1 LVSHTRRDSDTII
14 QISEYEK
21 KGGGGEERDLKEK
34 EKTLEKGHYQKSYKK
49 INK

>member
-1 LVSHTRRDSDTII
+1 LVSHTRRDSDTINT
-14 QISEYEK
+14 EK